1 MFYALSDSSTG
12 DNPSEVT
19 HGFANRK
26 IAIAFK
32 TKASRDSWIENTRLQ
47 TARPLTRAEAL
58 AYTNWQDAQ
67 NIIPGIHAGYG
78 KVKAVR
84 VHGITDDDGN
94 YVYHILAE
102 KA

>member
-12 DNPSEVT
+12 DNPRKITYGV
-19 HGFANRK
+19 ANRK

-32 TKASRDSWIENTRLQ
+32 TKASRDSWVKGTRLQ
-47 TARPLTRAEAL
+47 TARPLTRTEAL
-58 AYTNWQDAQ
+58 AYTDWQDAQ
-67 NIIPGIHAGYG
+67 NIVHGGYG

-102 KA
+102 KS